1 MRIDLRN
8 NLARL
13 LIFLVTFLNL
23 QCAIQFLLAPWN
35 YSPGFEL
42 SGSAGD
48 AMIRG
53 LGLLFVMWNVPY
65 VIALINPVKYR
76 VSLLEAVVMQFIGA
90 VGETVILLTLPGN
103 HPALTGSVTRFIIF
117 DGAGFFVLLAALLL
131 VLRRPKQG

>member
-1 MRIDLRN
+1 MKINLRN

-23 QCAIQFLLAPWN
+23 QCAIQFLLEPWN

-53 LGLLFVMWNVPY
+53 FGLLFIMWNVPY
-65 VIALINPVKYR
+65 VIALINPVIYR
-76 VSLLEAVVMQFIGA
+76 VSLIEAVVMQLIGA

-103 HPALTGSVTRFIIF
+103 HSALTGSVTRFIIF